1 MKNIAI
7 LIAAVLCQG
16 TAFAR
21 AEGAQEPSTL
31 VCDDFRIEAAQRLVQ
46 APDAL
51 QVNILLFEAARK
63 GCVVA
68 IDSLVEHGASP
79 LARDRHGDTPLAT
92 AAKAGRGA
100 FVAQMLRL
108 GAEIDREN
116 TDGATPL
123 LQAARANRVEVAV
136 QLIEAGAD
144 VNRKDH
150 KGETPLIAAAFN
162 GSAALVERLLAR
174 AAAPDVVDLS
184 GKAAIEY
191 AAGRGASR
199 VVELLLDAHV
209 DVNRAYDADLT
220 ALMWAA
226 GYADKAP
233 EAEALK
239 TVALLIQRGGAI
251 NAQDDR
257 GQTPLMI
264 AAGMGH
270 ASIVRALL
278 AAGADK
284 SLRDHT
290 GKTAKEMASA
300 EELRALLAP

>member
-1 MKNIAI
+1 MKRI
-7 LIAAVLCQG
+7 LFLVSALSWLGGAP
-16 TAFAR
+16 AF
-21 AEGAQEPSTL
+21 AEGAQEPSAL
-31 VCDDFRIEAAQRLVQ
+31 VCDDFRSEAGQRLAQ
-46 APDAL
+46 APDSL

-63 GCVVA
+63 GCVNA
-68 IDSLVEHGASP
+68 IDSLIEHGASP

-100 FVAQMLRL
+100 FVTQMLRL
-108 GAEIDREN
+108 GAEIDRDN

-123 LQAARANRVEVAV
+123 LQAARANRLEVAV
-136 QLIEAGAD
+136 QLIDAGAD
-144 VNRKDH
+144 VNRKDR
-150 KGETPLIAAAFN
+150 KGETPLIAASFN
-162 GSAALVERLLAR
+162 GSASLVERLLAK

-191 AAGRGASR
+191 AAGRGAAR

-239 TVALLIQRGGAI
+239 TVALLIQRGAAI

-270 ASIVRALL
+270 DSTVRALL

-284 SLRDHT
+284 GLRDRA

-300 EELRALLAP
+300 EELRALLVP